1 MHCGVAR
8 ACVCVGVHVCAQ
20 VCLRVHTHDCRGQ
33 SDILH
38 VAPQEPPTLL
48 FEPGS
53 LTGLGFSD
61 YIVHLPMG
69 PESLPVSAS
78 PALGLQ
84 ACVIIPSHAHS
95 YD

>member
-1 MHCGVAR
+1 M
-8 ACVCVGVHVCAQ
+8 CVGVHVGAQ

-33 SDILH
+33 SDILD

-61 YIVHLPMG
+61 YGRSSADG
-69 PESLPVSAS
+69 PRESAS
-78 PALGLQ
+78 LCL
-84 ACVIIPSHAHS
+84 PSAGTTS
-95 YD
+95 MCNYTITCAFL